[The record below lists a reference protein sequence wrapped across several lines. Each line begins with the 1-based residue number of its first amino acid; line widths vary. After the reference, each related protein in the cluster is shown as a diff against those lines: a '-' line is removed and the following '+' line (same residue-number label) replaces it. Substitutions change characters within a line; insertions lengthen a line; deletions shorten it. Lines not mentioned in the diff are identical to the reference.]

1 MLPDDILLEIFKF
14 YVDEAA
20 DNTKRGIEAWQTLV
34 HVCRLRRN
42 VVFGSPRR
50 LNLRLVCTPETLV
63 RNVDVWP
70 VLPLCILGYC
80 YDSAESAD
88 DTLAALRHSDR
99 IDQLEIA
106 VRHLQLEDLFRAMEV
121 RFPELTYLNL
131 SRISKNLPIS
141 PVVPNSF
148 LGGSA
153 PRLKTLILDHI
164 PSPGLPR
171 LLLSATNLVTLRLY
185 HIPRSG
191 YISSKAMVT
200 CLTML
205 TSLRELIIRFPY
217 PDHEVR
223 HLSPQKRS
231 VLPALT
237 FFEFGGAGKY
247 LGDLV
252 AHIDAPRLDYLEI
265 TIKVHFATPL
275 LQLVGRTPS
284 LKTPD
289 NARFV
294 FSPSAVRIT
303 LLSQTGKLS
312 VKMYNGYPFR
322 MTDLRV
328 LTLARVSASA
338 LPLLSTVKN
347 LAFYEPGGLPSQ
359 LQWEDDIEITRWLE
373 LLRPFTAVKNLYLSE
388 GCGLHIAP
396 ALQELVEGSIIEVL
410 PTLENL
416 FLSGLQPSKPVHEG
430 IRQFVAARQL
440 TVSRWGQ

>member
-34 HVCRLRRN
+34 HVCRLWRN

-63 RNVDVWP
+63 RDVDVWP

-88 DTLAALRHSDR
+88 DTLAALGHSDR

-106 VRHLQLEDLFRAMEV
+106 VRHLQLEDLFQAMEV

-164 PSPGLPR
+164 PFPGLPR

-205 TSLRELIIRFPY
+205 TSL
-217 PDHEVR
+217 
-223 HLSPQKRS
+223 SP
-231 VLPALT
+231 
-237 FFEFGGAGKY
+237 
-247 LGDLV
+247 
-252 AHIDAPRLDYLEI
+252 
-265 TIKVHFATPL
+265 
-275 LQLVGRTPS
+275 
-284 LKTPD
+284 
-289 NARFV
+289 
-294 FSPSAVRIT
+294 
-303 LLSQTGKLS
+303 
-312 VKMYNGYPFR
+312 
-322 MTDLRV
+322 
-328 LTLARVSASA
+328 
-338 LPLLSTVKN
+338 
-347 LAFYEPGGLPSQ
+347 
-359 LQWEDDIEITRWLE
+359 
-373 LLRPFTAVKNLYLSE
+373 
-388 GCGLHIAP
+388 C
-396 ALQELVEGSIIEVL
+396 
-410 PTLENL
+410 
-416 FLSGLQPSKPVHEG
+416 
-430 IRQFVAARQL
+430 
-440 TVSRWGQ
+440 